1 MDRPVRPTQL
11 ASRCHSAAGQAGRR
25 TGRMGPVPARY
36 ELHAHRALESPVLL
50 LATES
55 WLDAGFGAQ
64 GAIAAVLEMIPTEL
78 LATFAADEFI
88 DFRARRPTARIS
100 DGVLAGLNW
109 PQIQLRAGQD
119 SAGRSVLA
127 LVGPEPDLA
136 WHAFVQAVVGLGKE
150 LGVRLVVSLGAYPAP
165 VPHTRPVRL
174 TAVATMAELAAR
186 VGVVDGTI
194 EVPAGIQTAL
204 QEGFAA
210 RDVPAIGIWARVPH
224 YLGSLPYPAASAA
237 LLEALATVAGLE
249 LDAGELHAAA
259 ASMLTQL
266 DEVLAASAEHRA
278 MVHSLEV
285 VFDEEVATPRDFVG
299 LPSGDELAA
308 ELERFLRG
316 EHEND

>member
-1 MDRPVRPTQL
+1 MSNPVQIT
-11 ASRCHSAAGQAGRR
+11 
-25 TGRMGPVPARY
+25 Y
-36 ELHAHRALESPVLL
+36 ELHTHRPLESPVLI

-64 GAIAAVLEMIPTEL
+64 GAIAAILKTIPTEV
-78 LATFAADEFI
+78 LATFAADELI

-109 PQIQLRAGQD
+109 PEIQLRAGQD
-119 SAGRSVLA
+119 DAGKSVLV

-136 WHAFVQAVVGLGKE
+136 WHAFVRAVVGLAKE
-150 LGVRLVVSLGAYPAP
+150 LGVRLVAGLGAHPAP

-174 TAVATMAELAAR
+174 TAIATVAELAAQ
-186 VGVVDGTI
+186 VGVMPGAI

-210 RDVPAIGIWARVPH
+210 AGIPAIGIWARVPH
-224 YLGSLPYPAASAA
+224 YLASLPYPAASAA
-237 LLEALATVAGLE
+237 LVNALATVAGLV
-249 LDAGELHAAA
+249 LDAGDLHAAA
-259 ASMLTQL
+259 VSVRAQINET
-266 DEVLAASAEHRA
+266 LAASEEHQALVRG
-278 MVHSLEV
+278 LEA
-285 VFDEEVATPRDFVG
+285 VFDGEAATPPDFSN

-316 EHEND
+316 EQEGN